1 MSGFDPNG
9 VRAAAIIAET
19 APTNFPANERGVY
32 IRDMIRRIERY
43 QSENKT
49 TEEIKSLMPEF
60 FAVYPHL
67 FNMVIKPNYD
77 KSQLRTMISMLE
89 RMGSGELSQHQASII
104 VGQKLVNTYV
114 NPTLRGSQRT
124 NNS

>member
-9 VRAAAIIAET
+9 VRAAAAIAEN

-43 QSENKT
+43 QSEDKT

-60 FAVYPHL
+60 FAAYPHL
-67 FNMVIKPNYD
+67 FNMINKPNYD
-77 KSQLRTMISMLE
+77 KSQIRTMISMLE

-114 NPTLRGSQRT
+114 NPNLRGRGP